1 MPCRNEAATIAFS
14 VDEAADFL
22 KQSSLKGEI
31 LVVDNA
37 SGDASAA
44 LAAAHG
50 ARVVREEK
58 PGYGNALRTGIA
70 ESRGRVILMGDCD
83 TTYDFGQL
91 GGLYRPLA
99 SGECDMVIGNRYAGG
114 MEQGS
119 MSPAHRWGVRFLSFC
134 ARRRFDTEIY
144 DFHCGLRGLT
154 RAAAEK
160 LPLRTAGMEFATE
173 MIAEAAKQGLRILQI
188 PVRLRCCRY
197 GRESK
202 MRTIRD
208 GLRHLGYIM
217 KG

>member
-91 GGLYRPLA
+91 GGHYRPLA

>member
-1 MPCRNEAATIAFS
+1 M
-14 VDEAADFL
+14 
-22 KQSSLKGEI
+22 
-31 LVVDNA
+31 
-37 SGDASAA
+37 
-44 LAAAHG
+44 
-50 ARVVREEK
+50 
-58 PGYGNALRTGIA
+58 
-70 ESRGRVILMGDCD
+70 
-83 TTYDFGQL
+83 
-91 GGLYRPLA
+91 
-99 SGECDMVIGNRYAGG
+99 
-114 MEQGS
+114 
-119 MSPAHRWGVRFLSFC
+119 GVRFLSFC

-202 MRTIRD
+202 LRTIRD